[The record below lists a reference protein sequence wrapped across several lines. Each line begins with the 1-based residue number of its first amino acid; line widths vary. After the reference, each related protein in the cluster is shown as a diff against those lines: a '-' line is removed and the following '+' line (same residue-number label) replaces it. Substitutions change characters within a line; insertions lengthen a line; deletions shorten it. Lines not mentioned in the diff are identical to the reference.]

1 MPRAMAAVCDR
12 APLPVG
18 RPLLPPGPLSALL
31 GDTSSPGPPPAS
43 PVSFSK
49 ALAEA
54 LLPAARRWPPGLS
67 ACPPGAPW
75 RVCSGHDLTPT
86 AGHVTWLDL
95 ESRFLTP
102 CSQRVPVRLKT
113 DSASCLRYAW
123 QTVKCWTK
131 LRAVTLTMIG
141 SLPRS
146 IPDLL
151 LQGFLGHVVST
162 RMWHPWVGIWQPLNR
177 LEIPDSRSEFRVRGA
192 FSRWNHG
199 AKHRL
204 VSVLPYGV
212 ASRSTCQASGR
223 CKQA

>member
-1 MPRAMAAVCDR
+1 MAAVCDR

-146 IPDLL
+146 IPDRSVFPSAPP
-151 LQGFLGHVVST
+151 GEAKFPPPASPAYST
-162 RMWHPWVGIWQPLNR
+162 NCPH
-177 LEIPDSRSEFRVRGA
+177 
-192 FSRWNHG
+192 FSVCPRH
-199 AKHRL
+199 
-204 VSVLPYGV
+204 SP
-212 ASRSTCQASGR
+212 T
-223 CKQA
+223 